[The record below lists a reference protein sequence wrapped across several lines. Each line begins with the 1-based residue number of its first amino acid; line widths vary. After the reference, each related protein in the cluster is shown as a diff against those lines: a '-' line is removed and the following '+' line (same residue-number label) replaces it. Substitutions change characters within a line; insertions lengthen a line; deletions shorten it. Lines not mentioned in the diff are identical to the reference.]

1 MKILINN
8 YDIKEIILEKGVCNV
23 YWNTEQGIEYS
34 ILATRY
40 TGYYG
45 ISLSIQTKDSKQ
57 DVFSKLNLKI
67 IDKTNNKIIFS
78 NTKEELQELKDSL
91 AISKMIGDTVIT
103 KELFRGEDVAIDYMD
118 YLSGLKKKVNIIKVL
133 ISSNSKIDYD
143 IKFGEYNKERVYSVN
158 GSVLQ
163 R

>member
-1 MKILINN
+1 
-8 YDIKEIILEKGVCNV
+8 
-23 YWNTEQGIEYS
+23 
-34 ILATRY
+34 
-40 TGYYG
+40 
-45 ISLSIQTKDSKQ
+45 
-57 DVFSKLNLKI
+57 
-67 IDKTNNKIIFS
+67 
-78 NTKEELQELKDSL
+78 
-91 AISKMIGDTVIT
+91 
-103 KELFRGEDVAIDYMD
+103 LFRGEDVAIDYMD